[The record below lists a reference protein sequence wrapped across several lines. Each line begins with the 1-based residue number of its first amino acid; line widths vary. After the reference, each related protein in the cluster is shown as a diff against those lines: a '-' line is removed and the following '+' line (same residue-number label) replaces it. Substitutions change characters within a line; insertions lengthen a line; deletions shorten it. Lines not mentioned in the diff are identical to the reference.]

1 MLFAV
6 ISVLLT
12 ASTQTDALFTITM
25 PPPSVP
31 TFEVITEGQSPFFA
45 GMKISGA
52 WVTDYS
58 LEIKPTQNVEFVL
71 DNPFYT
77 ATSLFMPM
85 RRAQIKYEPPAM
97 RRARLE
103 KIWTENGY
111 TFLET
116 SSGWKA
122 IRTEDIEL
130 AARARNMATAQTITA
145 NAVFDFPPPAHES
158 PASGTSNARTL
169 LMLRAAIIIAGGIA
183 AGVTLKIIFRK
194 EADWKTLE

>member
-1 MLFAV
+1 MFLAV
-6 ISVLLT
+6 ITVLLA
-12 ASTQTDALFTITM
+12 ASTQTDALFTVTM

-45 GMKISGA
+45 GMKTGGA

-58 LEIKPTQNVEFVL
+58 MEIKPTQNVEFVL

-77 ATSLFMPM
+77 ATSLSMPM

-122 IRTEDIEL
+122 VRTEDIEL
-130 AARARNMATAQTITA
+130 ATRARKMAAPQTSTV
-145 NAVFDFPPPAHES
+145 NAAFDFPSPEHNIPAT
-158 PASGTSNARTL
+158 GRSNARTL
-169 LMLRAAIIIAGGIA
+169 LILRVAIIVAGGIV
-183 AGVTLKIIFRK
+183 AGATLKIIFRM
-194 EADWKTLE
+194 EASWKTLE